1 MGHWSV
7 SPEPV
12 SRVRS
17 RTSWT
22 ALMRD
27 IAGAVLSAGVLA
39 GILVVG
45 LQARGVVTAAT
56 TSTAGLS
63 APLGAGAG
71 SRTATELKADAATV
85 LETALAKGG
94 AGVTFE
100 IVQRST
106 MHAKEGGPKIE
117 VPDPVDRTK
126 SLGLADEY
134 PLGSLIE
141 RGAVTPDGFWMEM
154 RTGPAPGAEPDWAAE
169 YQFGAIVRDGKT
181 WRNDGEG
188 WYETDTPPGIGLD
201 PRTAAL
207 LPQLLR
213 NATEPSDEGT
223 TSLDGRSVRQ
233 VDATGRVA
241 DVPGIVAV
249 DGEAFTELKD
259 PLEFSFDDQGRL
271 VAIRS
276 VARNT
281 NVTDFDLLVETVI
294 ELAYPAAAEP
304 LPEPSPVLTRTA
316 PIVIP

>member
-1 MGHWSV
+1 MGRWSV
-7 SPEPV
+7 TPQPV
-12 SRVRS
+12 TRVRS
-17 RTSWT
+17 HAAPSARLRAVGNAAVST
-22 ALMRD
+22 
-27 IAGAVLSAGVLA
+27 AVLVA
-39 GILVVG
+39 ILVVG
-45 LQARGVVTAAT
+45 LQARGAVHAAT
-56 TSTAGLS
+56 
-63 APLGAGAG
+63 APIEEAIAAAGAPAG
-71 SRTATELKADAATV
+71 ARTATELKGDAATV
-85 LETALAKGG
+85 LEEALAKGG

-106 MHAKEGGPKIE
+106 MHAKDGGPQIE
-117 VPDPVDRTK
+117 VPDPNDRYK

-154 RTGPAPGAEPDWAAE
+154 RTGPAPDAEPDWQAE
-169 YQFGAIVRDGKT
+169 YQFGALVRDGKT
-181 WRNDGEG
+181 WRNDGQG

-213 NATEPSDEGT
+213 NATEPADKGT
-223 TSLDGRSVRQ
+223 ASLDGRSVRQ

-271 VAIRS
+271 VGLRS

-281 NVTDFDLLVETVI
+281 NMTDYDLLVETVI
-294 ELAYPAAAEP
+294 TFAYPAAAEP
-304 LPEPSPVLTRTA
+304 LPEPSPLLTQTA

>member
-1 MGHWSV
+1 MPAIG
-7 SPEPV
+7 
-12 SRVRS
+12 
-17 RTSWT
+17 
-22 ALMRD
+22 
-27 IAGAVLSAGVLA
+27 GAVLSAGVLA
-39 GILVVG
+39 AILVVG
-45 LQARGVVTAAT
+45 LQARGAATAAT
-56 TSTAGLS
+56 TSGDGQS
-63 APLGAGAG
+63 VPLGVGAGA
-71 SRTATELKADAATV
+71 RTATELKGDAATV
-85 LETALAKGG
+85 LEAALAKGG
-94 AGVTFE
+94 TGVTFE

-106 MHAKEGGPKIE
+106 MHAKQDGPKIE
-117 VPDPVDRTK
+117 VPDPSDRHK
-126 SLGLADEY
+126 SLGFADEY

-141 RGAVTPDGFWMEM
+141 RGAITPDGFWMEM

-169 YQFGAIVRDGKT
+169 YQFGALVRDGKT

-213 NATEPSDEGT
+213 NATAPTDKGAA
-223 TSLDGRSVRQ
+223 SLDGRSVRR

-241 DVPGIVAV
+241 DAPGIVAA

-281 NVTDFDLLVETVI
+281 NMTDFDLLVETVI
-294 ELAYPAAAEP
+294 TLGYPTAAEP
-304 LPEPSPVLTRTA
+304 LPEPSPVVTQIA
-316 PIVIP
+316 PVVIP